1 MKVSVFL
8 IALGLLAA
16 SPSFA
21 EHATLAS
28 GVAPEGHDLEIEFK
42 IGQDFF
48 RLGGHVL
55 GPGGVASGW
64 LNGRLRPGGFSVD
77 GRLKPETGRP
87 YNFKFD
93 VDGLDR
99 LGTMGTWTRT
109 APPLGDA
116 MAAVSTRATPA
127 RGDAP

>member
-21 EHATLAS
+21 EHATLSS
-28 GVAPEGHDLEIEFK
+28 GVAPEGHDLEIELK
-42 IGQDFF
+42 IGPDFL

-99 LGTMGTWTRT
+99 LGTTGTWTRT
-109 APPLGDA
+109 PPPLGDA
-116 MAAVSTRATPA
+116 MAAVSTRATPS

>member
-21 EHATLAS
+21 EHATLSS
-28 GVAPEGHDLEIEFK
+28 GVAPEGHDLEIELK

-93 VDGLDR
+93 ADGLDR
-99 LGTMGTWTRT
+99 LGTMATSARMATSQ
-109 APPLGDA
+109 GDA
-116 MAAVSTRATPA
+116 LAATSTRATPS
-127 RGDAP
+127 RCDAP

>member
-21 EHATLAS
+21 EHATLSS
-28 GVAPEGHDLEIEFK
+28 GGAPGGHDLDIELK

-77 GRLKPETGRP
+77 GRLKPETGRR
-87 YNFKFD
+87 YNLKFD
-93 VDGLDR
+93 VDGLVR
-99 LGTMGTWTRT
+99 VGMMGTWTR
-109 APPLGDA
+109 
-116 MAAVSTRATPA
+116 AA
-127 RGDAP
+127 